1 MELFKKTVLNEP
13 HNAVLRGN
21 AVRKR
26 DFSSSHLF
34 KFILLILFAAQGHEW
49 RLHRFRSGFLFRFR
63 VLFHPTQ
70 ELFRHAASESDD
82 VGNVLL
88 VSDLHMVRGEME
100 VTVSK
105 SIVIQ

>member
-1 MELFKKTVLNEP
+1 LNEP
-13 HNAVLRGN
+13 HNAVSRGN

-26 DFSSSHLF
+26 DFSSSHL
-34 KFILLILFAAQGHEW
+34 LNHPVNSFAAQGHEW
-49 RLHRFRSGFLFRFR
+49 CLHRFRSGFLSRFR